1 MILSYGGKNTKVYK
15 KSMENKNVHIN
26 LEKSQI
32 SGKINK
38 SVFRNLKS
46 QNCGK
51 KKGVVVNSGKSTENI
66 G

>member
-15 KSMENKNVHIN
+15 KSMGNKNVHIN

-32 SGKINK
+32 SGKIDK

-46 QNCGK
+46 QKCGK

>member
-26 LEKSQI
+26 LEKRQI

-38 SVFRNLKS
+38 SVFRSLKS
-46 QNCGK
+46 QKCGK

>member
-1 MILSYGGKNTKVYK
+1 
-15 KSMENKNVHIN
+15 MENKNVHIN

-46 QNCGK
+46 QKCGK

-66 G
+66 GEYDTVWQLYQHEF

>member
-38 SVFRNLKS
+38 SDIRNLKS
-46 QNCGK
+46 QKCGK

>member
-1 MILSYGGKNTKVYK
+1 MILSYEGKNTKVYK

-26 LEKSQI
+26 LEKSRI

-38 SVFRNLKS
+38 SVFRSLKS
-46 QNCGK
+46 QKCGK